1 MKVGFFLH
9 FDFTM
14 NGMLFNE
21 LRCYNTLFNHPNIEK
36 VYIFDYKGKYSHMLD
51 EFDFEFTRVHVNGF
65 ADVEKFTKVDL
76 LFTWD
81 WYQDFF
87 GGVISPKAVDL
98 YKILSHI
105 TNEQDLKVYFRI
117 CDFKHEMRDYKKM
130 IQDRINTTESGIKF
144 VERNPKHLHSLDNVK
159 MTNYDNVYF
168 LCNGNREV
176 CDWSW
181 ITLTKTMPFLEKEN
195 VQNRSCYISDD
206 ILFRYEEC
214 YENNSNLG
222 IEEKK
227 NLLYHVGNL
236 NPGKVR
242 KIKEIMKSSEVPLFL
257 RTAERTINGSLR
269 KISSIEMIE
278 EPIVKDEM
286 YKELNSY
293 IAYLFVG
300 KGEDSSYYFN
310 KTLYDASI
318 ARTVFLIYGKIDSEN
333 IYRELSDY
341 VFNDEKELKEKFE
354 WIKENYQD
362 HLDVQ
367 REVLQKNLSTE
378 TMEMFDNPVL
388 RKNFILKDI

>member
-1 MKVGFFLH
+1 
-9 FDFTM
+9 
-14 NGMLFNE
+14 
-21 LRCYNTLFNHPNIEK
+21 
-36 VYIFDYKGKYSHMLD
+36 MLD